1 MLTSFAYSATQYC
14 DALRGPFVV
23 YDPDDPWASEYDVDD
38 GEIERLFLE
47 NTHLHSNATETTVVT
62 LADWYHAKAKTLT
75 FPYVMLEEWQLE

>member
-1 MLTSFAYSATQYC
+1 MVFEARSLSMIPMILGRPNTMWMMVRYC
-14 DALRGPFVV
+14 E
-23 YDPDDPWASEYDVDD
+23 S
-38 GEIERLFLE
+38 LFLE